1 MTGPPAGC
9 GSCTEE
15 RRQEKKEKFNKDKSM
30 NMADHKMGC
39 TEGEGS
45 MGHTEGEGNMGH
57 IEGEGN
63 MGHIEGEGNMGHAE
77 GESSMGHTEG
87 EGSMD
92 HAEGEGSIGHT
103 EGEGSMGHTEG
114 EGSIGHTEGEGS
126 MGRIEGEG
134 SMGHTEGEGS
144 MGHTEGEGSVDKK
157 KGTDANE
164 RTIGPSSV
172 CCARRKSGDGQHE
185 MEDSGAVSSSNEPHL
200 LKGTER
206 VAEVEEQDEGEEER
220 QATCV
225 GEYGVCA
232 LDQLNDSLEEC
243 SEALIAIAGDEVAEK
258 SHTPIQ
264 SAKFSKPS
272 KTGSTKRKQRLPT
285 HSAGS
290 LLTSRLQHS
299 EARVPLADV
308 PGCSVPGRFT
318 EGELYEAG
326 VHPATVRVNAGNA
339 ATFQFSGELFF
350 SSAVLDGAPVCVGDG
365 AVVRLKEGR
374 LGASELWE
382 GFAASPGVD
391 RKLVSLAWFVNHYRW
406 IVWKLAAM
414 EVAFPA
420 RCAGRCLTPDWL
432 MKQMRY
438 RYDREIEAA
447 ERPALRKIC
456 ERDDLSSR
464 RLVLCVSAVYPNP
477 SPSSEGGGASSEQ
490 HYDPPS
496 VLVTDGWYS
505 LPAILDPPLKYMVR
519 CGRIAVGTK
528 VITHGAEL
536 VGPSDPC
543 HPLEAPP
550 DLCLRL
556 SANAT
561 RRTRWFTRLGYQ
573 ACPHPFHIPLASV
586 FSDGGTVGCTEAVI
600 ARVYP
605 LIYMEKADDGR
616 NVFRNSRTEE
626 RASQLWQELR
636 QRKIEAISSRIQLD
650 FEEEIACQ
658 GWTDPVL
665 CYCDIKYPTTVYVL
679 CVFMCCV
686 CVCVVCVVL
695 CVCVCTEQSC
705 GSWRRSH
712 RLNTLQVKQLQD
724 GQAIHSALKNS
735 PDPQAFQV

>member
-1 MTGPPAGC
+1 
-9 GSCTEE
+9 
-15 RRQEKKEKFNKDKSM
+15 
-30 NMADHKMGC
+30 
-39 TEGEGS
+39 
-45 MGHTEGEGNMGH
+45 
-57 IEGEGN
+57 
-63 MGHIEGEGNMGHAE
+63 
-77 GESSMGHTEG
+77 
-87 EGSMD
+87 
-92 HAEGEGSIGHT
+92 
-103 EGEGSMGHTEG
+103 
-114 EGSIGHTEGEGS
+114 
-126 MGRIEGEG
+126 
-134 SMGHTEGEGS
+134 
-144 MGHTEGEGSVDKK
+144 
-157 KGTDANE
+157 
-164 RTIGPSSV
+164 
-172 CCARRKSGDGQHE
+172 
-185 MEDSGAVSSSNEPHL
+185 
-200 LKGTER
+200 
-206 VAEVEEQDEGEEER
+206 
-220 QATCV
+220 
-225 GEYGVCA
+225 
-232 LDQLNDSLEEC
+232 
-243 SEALIAIAGDEVAEK
+243 
-258 SHTPIQ
+258 
-264 SAKFSKPS
+264 
-272 KTGSTKRKQRLPT
+272 
-285 HSAGS
+285 
-290 LLTSRLQHS
+290 
-299 EARVPLADV
+299 
-308 PGCSVPGRFT
+308 
-318 EGELYEAG
+318 
-326 VHPATVRVNAGNA
+326 
-339 ATFQFSGELFF
+339 
-350 SSAVLDGAPVCVGDG
+350 
-365 AVVRLKEGR
+365 
-374 LGASELWE
+374 
-382 GFAASPGVD
+382 
-391 RKLVSLAWFVNHYRW
+391 
-406 IVWKLAAM
+406 
-414 EVAFPA
+414 
-420 RCAGRCLTPDWL
+420 

-464 RLVLCVSAVYPNP
+464 RLVLCVSAVYPDP

-636 QRKIEAISSRIQLD
+636 QRKIEAISSRIQQD

-658 GWTDPVL
+658 
-665 CYCDIKYPTTVYVL
+665 
-679 CVFMCCV
+679 
-686 CVCVVCVVL
+686 
-695 CVCVCTEQSC
+695 EQSC

-735 PDPQAFQV
+735 PDPQAFQEVLSAMQLALLESYQQSLVDSRQTELRHRIEQAVRREEEEGRLTRVRTSLPLLRVRWVGIF